1 MRGASRVLVATDDVR
16 IAAVVRGFGGEVVMT
31 HGSHQTGTDRV
42 AEVAKSLR
50 ADVVVNLQGDEPIF
64 DPAMVEEMVAVL
76 ARDPEVE
83 IATACHPIQDTE
95 SLQSPH
101 VVKVVLDRYHRA
113 LYFSRTPIPSGALF
127 DGARALRHVGVYAF
141 RREAL
146 AKFAKLPRTPLEIA
160 ERLEQLRA
168 LEHGMTIAVVET
180 RHATVGVDVPADIKN
195 VERFVEESL
204 DSTHGSKTT

>member
-141 RREAL
+141 RRESL

-160 ERLEQLRA
+160 EKLEQLRA